1 MKKGIKY
8 ILGIVLMIGMSS
20 CGSDW
25 LDLNPTTSVAT
36 SDALSTVSDLQIAL
50 NGAYRQLGSHYL
62 FGDYAVYG
70 PELKGEYMQCAQ
82 ASSSGYTFYTFTQ
95 SSGDENT
102 LSTWYYGYQLIHYVN
117 NILGAI
123 DNSGNF
129 DATDSD
135 VKEIRSESL
144 ALRALTTFVLTNM
157 YGQAYTISPSSLG
170 VCLLSEDEGID
181 YMPARSTVSDCYTQI
196 VSDFKEALDGL
207 STSKSNGYIN
217 KWAAE
222 GLLSRVYL
230 YMGDYQDALTYAK
243 DVINNSPYELCSN
256 DNYAAMWGQDF
267 PAESL
272 FEIYYSSTET
282 VGYEYFGTRYCGTNY
297 KNITVTDK
305 YLDLLNEDPN
315 DVRHC
320 FTQELD
326 NTVYS
331 VEGTDTTYIS
341 AWLTKYPGK
350 SSSGASVTNPT
361 VPQYCDCYVLRLSEL
376 YLTAAE
382 CDFRLNGTSGSALTY
397 LNAIVN
403 RANPNKTLTASDLS
417 VDRIFEE
424 RVRELVGEGVSA
436 VYDLLRTRGASGTIN
451 HTGGRHLTMTNSSVA
466 CNSNMIPSP
475 IPTNEISNNPNIEQ
489 NPGYSN

>member
-8 ILGIVLMIGMSS
+8 IFGIVLMIGMSS
-20 CGSDW
+20 CSSDW
-25 LDLNPTTSVAT
+25 LELNPTTSVAT
-36 SDALSTVSDLQIAL
+36 SDALSTVSDLQTAL

-62 FGDYAVYG
+62 FGDWAVYG

-82 ASSSGYTFYTFTQ
+82 ASSSGYTFYTFAQ
-95 SSGDENT
+95 GSLDENV
-102 LSTWYYGYQLIHYVN
+102 LNTWYYGYQLIHYVN
-117 NILGAI
+117 NIIDVI

-129 DATDSD
+129 DATDSS

-144 ALRALTTFVLTNM
+144 ALRALMTFVLTNL
-157 YGQAYTISPSSLG
+157 YSQAYTISSSSLG
-170 VCLLSEDEGID
+170 VVLLTKKEDVD
-181 YMPARSTVSDCYTQI
+181 YMPSRSTVAQCYAQI
-196 VSDFKEALDGL
+196 VADFKEALAGL
-207 STSKSNGYIN
+207 PTSVTNGYIN

-230 YMGDYQDALTYAK
+230 YMGEYANALACAK
-243 DVINNSPYELCSN
+243 DVISNSPYELCSN

-267 PAESL
+267 PVESL
-272 FEIYYSSTET
+272 FEVYYSSTET
-282 VGYEYFGTRYCGTNY
+282 VGYEYFGTRYCGSSY
-297 KNITVTDK
+297 RNITVTDK
-305 YLDLLNEDPN
+305 YLDLLNKDAK

-320 FTQELD
+320 FTQALD
-326 NTVYS
+326 NSIVDS
-331 VEGTDTTYIS
+331 NKNPIA

-361 VPQYCDCYVLRLSEL
+361 IPQYCDYYVIRLSEI

-382 CDFRLNGTSGSALTY
+382 CDFRVNGTSGSALTY

-403 RANPNKTLTASDLS
+403 RANPEKTLTASDLS
-417 VDRIFEE
+417 VDRILEE
-424 RVRELVGEGVSA
+424 RVRELVGEGSGA
-436 VYDLLRTRGASGTIN
+436 VYDLLRTRGSSGTIN
-451 HTGGRHLTMTNSSVA
+451 HTGGRHLIMTNSSVA
-466 CNSNMIPSP
+466 CNSNLIPSP